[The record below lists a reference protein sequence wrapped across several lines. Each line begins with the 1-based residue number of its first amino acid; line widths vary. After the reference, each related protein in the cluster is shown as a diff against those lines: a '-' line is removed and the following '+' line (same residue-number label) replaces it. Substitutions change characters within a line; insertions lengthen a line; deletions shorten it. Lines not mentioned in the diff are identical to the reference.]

1 MTLLTIVYIK
11 TIDFYI
17 IPILFVTFQRFAVVV
32 TYFNKITYLLTYLLT
47 IRTGSVILRGLLRI
61 HPCFKIQVLYH
72 VVFI

>member
-32 TYFNKITYLLTYLLT
+32 TYFNKITLLTYLL
-47 IRTGSVILRGLLRI
+47 SALSFVITELFDTLRGL
-61 HPCFKIQVLYH
+61 
-72 VVFI
+72 

>member
-32 TYFNKITYLLTYLLT
+32 TYFNKITYLLRPNSRSITGRMGMQT
-47 IRTGSVILRGLLRI
+47 II
-61 HPCFKIQVLYH
+61 HATKKPQDKKPPR
-72 VVFI
+72 

>member
-32 TYFNKITYLLTYLLT
+32 TYFNKITFTFTSKLFEAKQTVGYAWCASRN
-47 IRTGSVILRGLLRI
+47 RTQIVKDFRK
-61 HPCFKIQVLYH
+61 HT
-72 VVFI
+72 